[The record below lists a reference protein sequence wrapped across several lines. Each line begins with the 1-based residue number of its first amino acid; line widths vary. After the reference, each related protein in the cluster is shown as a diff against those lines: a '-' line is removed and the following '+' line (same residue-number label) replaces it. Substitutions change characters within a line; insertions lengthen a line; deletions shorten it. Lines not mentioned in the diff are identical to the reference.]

1 MVLRL
6 RMVQKTNTST
16 ADSTVID
23 DGNGNNT
30 ALTKDGVTITT
41 SGKDPVSL
49 TKDGLNNGGNRFLT
63 LQMVQM
69 IRCCQCT
76 SIRV

>member
-1 MVLRL
+1 MSDGTKITDGT
-6 RMVQKTNTST
+6 KTNTST

-49 TKDGLNNGGNRFLT
+49 TKRWS
-63 LQMVQM
+63 Q
-69 IRCCQCT
+69 
-76 SIRV
+76 